1 MPMPKKETK
10 ALTVSVSL
18 PLDLMARLDKNR
30 NQDESRSAQFAR
42 LLETALTIKEDTMAK
57 PDYTLEKDCKVGI
70 YNAEYIARVYS
81 DKIIVTTP
89 YVKWVDNSGSY
100 AEKKESI
107 RDQSLIDEVRR
118 EIEDDAET
126 TAWQI
131 IGRHLGDEYLM
142 F

>member
-1 MPMPKKETK
+1 MPMPKKEIK
-10 ALTVSVSL
+10 AATVSVTL
-18 PLDLMARLDKNR
+18 PHDLAVRLDENR

-42 LLETALTIKEDTMAK
+42 LLESALTIKEDTMAK
-57 PDYTLEKDCKVGI
+57 PDYTLGKDCKVGI
-70 YNAEYIARVYS
+70 FNAEYVARVYS

-107 RDQSLIDEVRR
+107 RDQALVDEVRR
-118 EIEDDAET
+118 EIEDGAET
-126 TAWQI
+126 TAWQV